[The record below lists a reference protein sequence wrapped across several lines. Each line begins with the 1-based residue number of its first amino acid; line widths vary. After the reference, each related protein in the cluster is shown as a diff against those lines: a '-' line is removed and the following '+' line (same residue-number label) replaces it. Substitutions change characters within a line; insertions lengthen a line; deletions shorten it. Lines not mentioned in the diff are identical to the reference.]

1 MGVVGCAIIGGDV
14 TLMPAPPTAMG
25 EFVAVVVSGP
35 AGNGLGITTLRG
47 CSLSIA
53 AAAAMFIADKSGGFV
68 EN

>member
-1 MGVVGCAIIGGDV
+1 MGVVGCVIIGV
-14 TLMPAPPTAMG
+14 VALLPTTPVAMG

-53 AAAAMFIADKSGGFV
+53 AAAAMFIADKSGGFE